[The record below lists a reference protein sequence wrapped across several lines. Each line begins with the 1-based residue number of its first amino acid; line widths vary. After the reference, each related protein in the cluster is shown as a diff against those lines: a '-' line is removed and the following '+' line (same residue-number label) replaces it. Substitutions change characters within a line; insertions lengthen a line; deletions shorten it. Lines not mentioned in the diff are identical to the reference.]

1 MGNQTEESDQSVPE
15 IRWCG
20 STDRP
25 VSWLETIQRAELEF
39 SVPLAQSHF
48 DKRDFEKALAVTAL
62 LRWDN
67 CARTRRV
74 VHWSQSL
81 RNQTQL
87 TALDICAA
95 KQRLLHDLPP
105 PKKKT
110 KRNRPDNCSVPIAAC
125 HRATGVAPITSTA
138 TVLPVLPSSSS
149 SEDDDG
155 DSDDSNDSDSNEKR
169 QFSNK
174 RYYYR
179 NYPPYSVIFYHNL
192 HCSIIV
198 NLTGSFSF
206 YA

>member
-1 MGNQTEESDQSVPE
+1 MYQRFVGAVRPIGLFHDWRRSSVLNL
-15 IRWCG
+15 
-20 STDRP
+20 SF
-25 VSWLETIQRAELEF
+25 LFHLHRAILTRGIF
-39 SVPLAQSHF
+39 KSM
-48 DKRDFEKALAVTAL
+48 AVTAL

-81 RNQTQL
+81 RNQTQW

-179 NYPPYSVIFYHNL
+179 NYPPYLVIFLPWIYTVQSL
-192 HCSIIV
+192 
-198 NLTGSFSF
+198 
-206 YA
+206 